1 MSLET
6 QSNRAMAGFIKSRF
20 LALHLDRVHD
30 PRRAASTCWPLRT
43 LVMSALVGIAASCR
57 SLRQIELLTDVS
69 LSGAMRRMLSLHR
82 RIPDTTL
89 RDFFCKL
96 SPDSLRPLLHQLT
109 RDAYRRKALAPDG
122 LPFGVVALDG
132 KVTGVGRV
140 TDDTGLGQSVTV
152 EEGQKDRT
160 LIRTITACL
169 VSAAARIVID
179 VTFVPAKKNEM
190 SHFVTAFDELIK
202 VYGRSNLFRVI
213 TYDAG
218 ATSKANAQH
227 VIDAGKHY
235 VFALKKPQQEL
246 WNEYVPQLESREIH
260 EADAETVDTVS
271 SNKTV
276 TRRLFLCAAPDG
288 SPAWEHLRTVLRVEA
303 TVEDAEGNET
313 SCESRYFL
321 SSLPTG
327 ALTLQ
332 QWLRLIRAHW
342 GVENN
347 AHHALDVQFNEDDHL
362 FVPTHVGASLCL
374 VVLRRVV
381 LSLFALFRKVSL
393 KSDKNR
399 GMPWRELLDWAYRTL
414 ASATSSQID
423 RLRRRRKVALAT
435 S

>member
-1 MSLET
+1 MSHIT
-6 QSNRAMAGFIKSRF
+6 QSNRAMAGFFKSRF
-20 LALHLDRVHD
+20 LSLRFDRIDD
-30 PRRAASTCWPLRT
+30 PRRAASTRWPLRT
-43 LVMSALVGIAASCR
+43 LLMSALLGISASCR
-57 SLRQIELLTDVS
+57 SLRHIELLTDVG
-69 LSGAMRRMLSLHR
+69 LSGAMRRMLSLR
-82 RIPDTTL
+82 RRVPDTTL

-109 RDAYRRKALAPDG
+109 RDAYRRKALAPDR

-132 KVTGVGRV
+132 KVTGVGRI
-140 TDDTGLGQSVTV
+140 TDDSGLGQPVTV
-152 EEGQKDRT
+152 GEGQKDRT
-160 LIRTITACL
+160 LIRSITACL

-179 VTFVPAKKNEM
+179 VTFVPAKNNEM
-190 SHFVTAFDELIK
+190 SHFNTAFDALMK
-202 VYGRSNLFRVI
+202 VYGRSDLFRVI

-218 ATSKANAQH
+218 ATSRANAQR
-227 VIDAGKHY
+227 VVDAAKHY

-246 WNEYVPQLESREIH
+246 WSEYVPQLESREIH
-260 EADAETVDTVS
+260 QADAETVDTVS

-276 TRRLFLCAAPDG
+276 TRRLFLCVAPDG
-288 SPAWEHLRTVLRVEA
+288 SPEWEHLRSVLRVEA

-321 SSLPTG
+321 SSLPAH

-347 AHHALDVQFNEDDHL
+347 AHHALDVQFKEDDHL

-374 VVLRRVV
+374 IVLRRVV
-381 LSLFALFRKVSL
+381 LSLFALFRNVSL
-393 KSDKNR
+393 RPNGQR

-414 ASATSSQID
+414 ISATPSQLD
-423 RLRRRRKVALAT
+423 RLRRRPKVALAT